1 MSDENWNTL
10 FGKLN
15 LIEYNLDYV
24 MRSTVT
30 ELNEL
35 NKLDMRTLV
44 LAQQIG
50 ELKADMQALQRSTL
64 LRARGDA
71 QLRATAGALAHFADV
86 GPPHALAWEDQLA
99 ELRRRA
105 PHNFDL
111 WLGRFETGRIEYEK
125 RLPTSLSTIDHSD
138 AFLFRSFVAIHGAGR
153 MLDVGVGPLAKP
165 SYLLD
170 HPDRLLAGVD
180 PLAPYE
186 AHPFAF
192 ARAAGEFLPWPDGSF
207 DTVISGTS
215 IDHVYLL
222 DAAIDEAARVLT
234 PGGKFLIWAILF
246 PETPP
251 YDPYSAPIEAT
262 DEFHLFHAGENW
274 FPQAVERRFRLV
286 ERYDASNVGF
296 ANAFLAYEKR

>member
-15 LIEYNLDYV
+15 MIEFHLDHV
-24 MRSTVT
+24 VRSTVT
-30 ELNEL
+30 GLNEL

-44 LAQQIG
+44 LSQQIAG
-50 ELKADMQALQRSTL
+50 LKAEMQAMQRSTL

-71 QLRATAGALAHFADV
+71 QLRAAAGGRAHFPDV
-86 GPPHALAWEDQLA
+86 AAPRTLAWEDQLA

-105 PHNFDL
+105 PKNFDL
-111 WLGRFETGRIEYEK
+111 WLERFETGRIEYEK
-125 RLPTSLSTIDHSD
+125 RLPTSLSTIDHGE
-138 AFLFRSFVAIHGAGR
+138 AFLFRSFVAIHGSGR
-153 MLDVGVGPLAKP
+153 MLDVGVGPLARP

-180 PLAPYE
+180 PLLPYE

-207 DTVISGTS
+207 ETVISGTS

-234 PGGKFLIWAILF
+234 PGGKFLLWASLY
-246 PETPP
+246 PQTQP
-251 YDPYSAPIEAT
+251 YDPYSAPIEAI
-262 DEFHLFHAGENW
+262 DEFHLFHPGENW
-274 FPQAVERRFRLV
+274 FPQAIERRFRLV
-286 ERYDASNVGF
+286 ERHDVSNAGY

>member
-10 FGKLN
+10 LSKLN
-15 LIEYNLDYV
+15 MIEFHLDHV
-24 MRSTVT
+24 VRSTVT

-44 LAQQIG
+44 LSQQI
-50 ELKADMQALQRSTL
+50 ADFKSEMHAFQRATL

-71 QLRATAGALAHFADV
+71 QLRATAGDRATFPDVAPPRALGWD
-86 GPPHALAWEDQLA
+86 DQLA

-105 PHNFDL
+105 PKNFDL
-111 WLGRFETGRIEYEK
+111 WLERFETGRIEYEK
-125 RLPTSLSTIDHSD
+125 RLPTSLSTIDHGE
-138 AFLFRSFVAIHGAGR
+138 AFQFRSFVAIHGRGR

-186 AHPFAF
+186 EHPFPF

-207 DTVISGTS
+207 ETVISGTS

-222 DAAIDEAARVLT
+222 DTAIDEAARVLT
-234 PGGKFLIWAILF
+234 PGGKFLVWASIY
-246 PETPP
+246 PATTP
-251 YDPYSAPIEAT
+251 YDPYSGAVEAI
-262 DEFHLFHAGENW
+262 DEFHLFHPGENW
-274 FPQAVERRFRLV
+274 FPQAIERRFRLV
-286 ERYDASNVGF
+286 ERYDAWTAGY
-296 ANAFLAYEKR
+296 ANAFLAYQKL